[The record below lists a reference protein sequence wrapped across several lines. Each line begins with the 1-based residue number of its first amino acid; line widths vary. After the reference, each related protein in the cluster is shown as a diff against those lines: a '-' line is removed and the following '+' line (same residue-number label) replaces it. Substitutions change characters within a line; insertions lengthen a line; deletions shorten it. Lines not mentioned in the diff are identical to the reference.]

1 MYNLLSQY
9 PKIKNEVDLLSWL
22 TKMKKTI
29 SDFKTHYISEK
40 EESSSEDE
48 EYGHGYP
55 YNTIG

>member
-1 MYNLLSQY
+1 MLSQY